1 MMDNPLIEARV
12 FNDGMLLAITDTF
25 IVMLFLTAI
34 ISMLIISTIM
44 YYGLFRKVG
53 IDTGYAFIPI
63 YREVLLFKIAYGSGW
78 YFLTLF
84 IPIVDIWFAFGVNN
98 RIGKLFGKSLT
109 WRIVFMHIFGPIGYY
124 IVGYG
129 KGEEPIQQAQ

>member
-1 MMDNPLIEARV
+1 MDGQLIDARV
-12 FNDGMLLAITDTF
+12 FHDGVLVAITNSF
-25 IVMLFLTAI
+25 FVMMFLTAI
-34 ISMLIISTIM
+34 FTSLVVSTLM
-44 YYGLFRKVG
+44 YYGLFKKVG

-63 YREVLLFKIAYGSGW
+63 YREVLLFKIAYGSRW

-84 IPIVDIWFAFGVNN
+84 IPCVNIWFAFGVNN

-109 WRIVFMHIFGPIGYY
+109 WRIVFMHIFGPLGLY

-129 KGEEPIQQAQ
+129 KGEEPVQQEQ

>member
-1 MMDNPLIEARV
+1 MDGQLIDARV
-12 FNDGMLLAITDTF
+12 FHDGVLVAITNSF
-25 IVMLFLTAI
+25 FAVMFLTVI
-34 ISMLIISTIM
+34 FTSLVVSTLM
-44 YYGLFRKVG
+44 YYGLFKKVG

-109 WRIVFMHIFGPIGYY
+109 WRIVFMHIFGPLGLY

-129 KGEEPIQQAQ
+129 KGEEPIQQEQ

>member
-1 MMDNPLIEARV
+1 MDGQLIDARV
-12 FNDGMLLAITDTF
+12 FHDGVLVAITNSFF
-25 IVMLFLTAI
+25 IMMFLTAI
-34 ISMLIISTIM
+34 FTSLVVSTLM
-44 YYGLFRKVG
+44 YYGLFKKVG

-63 YREVLLFKIAYGSGW
+63 YREVLLFKIAYGSRW

-84 IPIVDIWFAFGVNN
+84 IPFVNIWFAFGVNN

-109 WRIVFMHIFGPIGYY
+109 WRIVFMHIFGPLGLY

-129 KGEEPIQQAQ
+129 KGEEPIQQEQ

>member
-1 MMDNPLIEARV
+1 MDNPLIEARV

-63 YREVLLFKIAYGSGW
+63 
-78 YFLTLF
+78 
-84 IPIVDIWFAFGVNN
+84 VDIWFAFGVNN

-129 KGEEPIQQAQ
+129 KGEEPIQQEQ